1 MATSK
6 RTATSQANSGRIGA
20 RRIVDVLGLTLIELM
35 VVLAI
40 LGILAAAVYPS
51 YQQVIRKAH
60 RSDAATGLYEIA
72 AAQERFHT
80 EQGEYATDLTDL
92 GWPSSAVDSPQA
104 YFVLTLEPVDEPA
117 AEFRARAVPEPGSD
131 QARDL
136 CQRIVINESGPDL
149 VASSDPVCWGM

>member
-1 MATSK
+1 M
-6 RTATSQANSGRIGA
+6 
-20 RRIVDVLGLTLIELM
+20 TLIELM

-40 LGILAAAVYPS
+40 LAILAAAVYPS

-60 RSDAATGLYEIA
+60 RSDAATALYEIS
-72 AAQERFHT
+72 AAQERFRT
-80 EQGEYATDLTDL
+80 EKGEYATDLIDL
-92 GWPSSAVDSPQA
+92 GWPSSAVNSPQG
-104 YFVLTLEPVDEPA
+104 YFVLTLEAVDEPA
-117 AEFRARAVPEPGSD
+117 VAFRARAIPRPGSD

>member
-1 MATSK
+1 MATLK
-6 RTATSQANSGRIGA
+6 RAAARIFLAGCGGE
-20 RRIVDVLGLTLIELM
+20 RRIDLVLGMTLIELM

-40 LGILAAAVYPS
+40 LGILAAAIYPA

-60 RSDAATGLYEIA
+60 RSDAATGLYEIS
-72 AAQERFHT
+72 AAQERFRTDH
-80 EQGEYATDLTDL
+80 GEYATDLINL
-92 GWPSSAVDSPQA
+92 GWPSSSVNSPQGN
-104 YFVLTLEPVDEPA
+104 FVLTLEAVDEPA
-117 AEFRARAVPEPGSD
+117 VAFRARAIPRPGSD